1 MADAEQPEFIF
12 LPFGTFFV
20 SPRFELADGRSFLR
34 ENPMRWTVIGS
45 GSASVALL
53 ALGFNL
59 ILPLSDVLDNMCV
72 LVGAVSTVIF
82 WALVDGA

>member
-1 MADAEQPEFIF
+1 
-12 LPFGTFFV
+12 
-20 SPRFELADGRSFLR
+20 
-34 ENPMRWTVIGS
+34 MRWTVIGS